1 LLTVSSSGL
10 ISCFCPSIMPA
21 DPGSL
26 GDVLRHQKALS
37 LEKTKT
43 KTFKLEIRH
52 DGVFSEPKNN
62 ILLLLGC

>member
-1 LLTVSSSGL
+1 
-10 ISCFCPSIMPA
+10 MPA

-52 DGVFSEPKNN
+52 DGVFSEPKND